1 MNLIRIMPAE
11 GVMTSVNNTTITVN
25 GEIKKISATHLHEIL
40 TELNV
45 DKKYIAVAVNDA
57 VIPSA
62 EYEKQKIHN
71 GDRLEIIQAVCGG

>member
-11 GVMTSVNNTTITVN
+11 GVMTITIN
-25 GEIKKISATHLHEIL
+25 GKIKNVATTHLQEIL

-45 DKKYIAVAVNDA
+45 DKKYVAVAVNDA

-62 EYEKQKIHN
+62 EYEKQKIEN
-71 GDRLEIIQAVCGG
+71 GDRLEIISAVCGG

>member
-1 MNLIRIMPAE
+1 MQ
-11 GVMTSVNNTTITVN
+11 NTTITIN
-25 GEIKKISATHLHEIL
+25 GEIKKISATHLQEIL

-45 DKKYIAVAVNDA
+45 NKKYVAIAVNDA

-71 GDRLEIIQAVCGG
+71 GDRVEIIQAVCGG